1 MVRSR
6 ASTFASIALSS
17 LRFAVSSRLFD
28 LALAR
33 AGSATAAL
41 EGLVAGGSSGASSS
55 IWISARKGAASSW
68 REMHSVDIATRRSM
82 RSCFGSFIMAATAA
96 LVAADIWARSSGRG
110 TGENHVTT
118 WS

>member
-41 EGLVAGGSSGASSS
+41 EGLEAGSSGASSS
-55 IWISARKGAASSW
+55 IWISARKGAASS
-68 REMHSVDIATRRSM
+68 
-82 RSCFGSFIMAATAA
+82 
-96 LVAADIWARSSGRG
+96 
-110 TGENHVTT
+110 
-118 WS
+118 